1 MGVGVGVHPARDGA
15 CLYDGQRHPF
25 LWLRDGTHP
34 LATRTREPRPLAQA
48 RRIRPAAPVGATNLG
63 PAGRSYPKTAR
74 SASAESEVRPD
85 PGHRPYARITPEPRR
100 QGRSTIHILPA
111 ESAWSCVAQTMRFN
125 GHTSPR
131 LCALHLAPPRSGRP
145 PRKGVYTPVSP
156 MPPVAV
162 AAAFGFSWGSA
173 RLGLPDAG
181 TSTGRPAKTGL
192 GDQPELA
199 GAGDGLGA
207 VGRAEL

>member
-1 MGVGVGVHPARDGA
+1 
-15 CLYDGQRHPF
+15 
-25 LWLRDGTHP
+25 RDGTHP

-111 ESAWSCVAQTMRFN
+111 EYEFRSARSNTPVFCAHIRRFGQHGRWPVRSRVPRTYHCAKCAPPGRSRENSLSLAHAPAGVRRSLGVRGRLSRLVAGRRGGTVINPAGGARR
-125 GHTSPR
+125 SPR
-131 LCALHLAPPRSGRP
+131 YDAQVS
-145 PRKGVYTPVSP
+145 VPVS
-156 MPPVAV
+156 AR
-162 AAAFGFSWGSA
+162 WGA
-173 RLGLPDAG
+173 RN
-181 TSTGRPAKTGL
+181 
-192 GDQPELA
+192 QPQ
-199 GAGDGLGA
+199 
-207 VGRAEL
+207 

>member
-1 MGVGVGVHPARDGA
+1 MGVGVGVHPARNGA

-63 PAGRSYPKTAR
+63 PADRSYPKTAR

-111 ESAWSCVAQTMRFN
+111 EYEFR
-125 GHTSPR
+125 
-131 LCALHLAPPRSGRP
+131 
-145 PRKGVYTPVSP
+145 
-156 MPPVAV
+156 
-162 AAAFGFSWGSA
+162 SA
-173 RLGLPDAG
+173 RVNAPSSA
-181 TSTGRPAKTGL
+181 R
-192 GDQPELA
+192 
-199 GAGDGLGA
+199 
-207 VGRAEL
+207 

>member
-111 ESAWSCVAQTMRFN
+111 ESAGGAGVLIAAVSVR
-125 GHTSPR
+125 R
-131 LCALHLAPPRSGRP
+131 LS
-145 PRKGVYTPVSP
+145 
-156 MPPVAV
+156 
-162 AAAFGFSWGSA
+162 GSA
-173 RLGLPDAG
+173 CAALNG
-181 TSTGRPAKTGL
+181 S
-192 GDQPELA
+192 
-199 GAGDGLGA
+199 
-207 VGRAEL
+207 

>member
-15 CLYDGQRHPF
+15 CLYDSQRHPL

-63 PAGRSYPKTAR
+63 PADRSYPRTAR

-111 ESAWSCVAQTMRFN
+111 DYL
-125 GHTSPR
+125 R
-131 LCALHLAPPRSGRP
+131 LLDAD
-145 PRKGVYTPVSP
+145 
-156 MPPVAV
+156 V
-162 AAAFGFSWGSA
+162 AA
-173 RLGLPDAG
+173 
-181 TSTGRPAKTGL
+181 GL
-192 GDQPELA
+192 GTDHPVLSDSSSAYCQFQ
-199 GAGDGLGA
+199 
-207 VGRAEL
+207 

>member
-100 QGRSTIHILPA
+100 QRLSTIHILPPDSGA
-111 ESAWSCVAQTMRFN
+111 MTPA
-125 GHTSPR
+125 
-131 LCALHLAPPRSGRP
+131 AL
-145 PRKGVYTPVSP
+145 
-156 MPPVAV
+156 
-162 AAAFGFSWGSA
+162 
-173 RLGLPDAG
+173 
-181 TSTGRPAKTGL
+181 
-192 GDQPELA
+192 ELA
-199 GAGDGLGA
+199 SSRRAANYGHRFRPEGSRSQWPVGSRPGPHPGYGAGLA
-207 VGRAEL
+207 AEQEAGPHAMFGCGPALAW